1 MSFPIYKPQ
10 LQKQSN
16 SCCFTKLRLTH
27 LDKNNRQTGPNTLLY
42 CDSKQSFYAGKEISK
57 SENKFLDNEIRIL
70 RKIGN
75 HQNLLNYIATC
86 TCDEKIL
93 VLLTKLC
100 DGTLE
105 EYVKNHTIVP
115 LRINAALMLSK
126 KPADL
131 PQKFQSYCK
140 HQSEIGLK
148 PSIKDLLYQ
157 IVHGL
162 RYLHANDIIHRNIQ
176 PSNILLIRVNKEKTV
191 AKIGGFKY
199 SKEQNSENFASQP
212 LNDKTALNYMANE
225 CFQGIWNK
233 STDVFAMGI
242 LFFFAMT
249 GGKQPFEDDHAPTD
263 TNLDERMKTAKSK
276 RTPNL
281 KALREQETYT
291 EEENITMVDMIKRMI
306 DHDPNKRLTVEDV
319 FHHPAFYNPEK
330 KLQFLLKV
338 NEGLKKLSW
347 DSDIREKVNHYDAR
361 LLNDHATERQVK
373 FEINEN
379 DVFWQH
385 QYFLTRRFFESK
397 GIKKPAMWRLL
408 YEVINVESLLKALR
422 DKIAHSCDGIKY
434 APRKFQEDFEVT
446 EDSYSAL
453 KFFSVFIGNRFP
465 QLLVHLYKVYK
476 GSDIAKE
483 FYAVDDSKNKQLII
497 FDIPSEAGTYSDTD
511 MFKLRYRDILNLD
524 SNFSVT
530 TSGLSIGF
538 TRACVHGK
546 STVSSLHSASAAYYS
561 NRAFDF
567 SQTAGGVKRR
577 LIPTLIP
584 KPKLTVINP
593 NFDQWQQCL
602 GFKQN
607 QEFKYWIRA
616 KCNDIDGQF
625 FDQEYT
631 IKDSFVNII
640 YLAEENSPLKIEIV
654 EKYSSSENKDFQTP
668 HSDIMLYTDATTK
681 SLVAICNSDTEVH
694 YKSHCQPKGAVMKQS
709 KSKNVIFCYKQL
721 FGTLTSEEAIDFDP
735 SEAVL
740 RFGKESDKKA
750 IVTIRSRA
758 AGGLFSTIV
767 EDPYSHF
774 YRKLEY

>member
-1 MSFPIYKPQ
+1 MSYPLHKPQ
-10 LQKQSN
+10 QQKQSS
-16 SCCFTKLRLTH
+16 SCCFTKLSLTD
-27 LDKNNRQTGPNTLLY
+27 LDENNRQTGPNTLLY
-42 CDSKQSFYAGKEISK
+42 CDSQQSFYAGKEISR
-57 SENKFLDNEIRIL
+57 SENQYWNNEIRIL

-115 LRINAALMLSK
+115 LRINAALMLAK
-126 KPADL
+126 IPANV
-131 PQKFQSYCK
+131 PEKFQSYCK

-148 PSIKDLLYQ
+148 PVIKDLLYQ
-157 IVHGL
+157 TVHGL
-162 RYLHANDIIHRNIQ
+162 RYLHANDIIHRKIQ

-199 SKEQNSENFASQP
+199 SIEQNSENGASPP
-212 LNDKTALNYMANE
+212 LNDKAALKYMANE

-249 GGKQPFEDDHAPTD
+249 GGKHPFEDDHALTD
-263 TNLDERMKTAKSK
+263 TNLEERMKTAKSK
-276 RTPNL
+276 NTSNL

-291 EEENITMVDMIKRMI
+291 EEEKITMVDMIKRMI
-306 DHDPNKRLTVEDV
+306 DHDSNKRLTIEDV

-347 DSDIREKVNHYDAR
+347 DSDIREKVNYYDAR
-361 LLNDHATERQVK
+361 LLDDHATERQVK
-373 FEINEN
+373 FEIDEN
-379 DVFWQH
+379 DVFRQH
-385 QYFLTRRFFESK
+385 QYFLNWQFLKSR
-397 GIKKPAMWRLL
+397 GITKPAKWRLL
-408 YEVINVESLLKALR
+408 KDVFNVESLLKALR
-422 DKIAHSCDGIKY
+422 DKIAHACDGIKY
-434 APRKFQEDFEVT
+434 VPEKFQEDFEVT
-446 EDSYSAL
+446 KDNYSAL

-465 QLLVHLYKVYK
+465 QLLVHLYEVYK
-476 GSDIAKE
+476 GSKLAKE
-483 FYAVDDSKNKQLII
+483 FYAVNDSKNKQLII
-497 FDIPSEAGTYSDTD
+497 FDIPSEAEYYYYTFTPYS
-511 MFKLRYRDILNLD
+511 
-524 SNFSVT
+524 S
-530 TSGLSIGF
+530 
-538 TRACVHGK
+538 
-546 STVSSLHSASAAYYS
+546 VSSAQFAGTSYFAPKYDFQISVFQSHLADDQTYLSNAHYS
-561 NRAFDF
+561 KSRFCF
-567 SQTAGGVKRR
+567 SPTFAEPKRQ
-577 LIPTLIP
+577 IP
-584 KPKLTVINP
+584 KPKITSTNP
-593 NFDQWQQCL
+593 ISEQWQKCL

-640 YLAEENSPLKIEIV
+640 YLAKENSPLKIEVV
-654 EKYSSSENKDFQTP
+654 EKCSISENIDCQTP
-668 HSDIMLYTDATTK
+668 HPDIVLYTDSTTK

-709 KSKNVIFCYKQL
+709 KNENVIFCYKQL
-721 FGTLTSEEAIDFDP
+721 FETLTSEEGFSFDP

>member
-1 MSFPIYKPQ
+1 MSYPLHKPQ
-10 LQKQSN
+10 QQKQSS
-16 SCCFTKLRLTH
+16 SCCFTKLSLTD

-42 CDSKQSFYAGKEISK
+42 CDSQQSFYAGKEILR
-57 SENKFLDNEIRIL
+57 SENKFLNNEIRIL

-86 TCDEKIL
+86 TCDEKKL
-93 VLLTKLC
+93 VLLTELC

-126 KPADL
+126 KPANL

-148 PSIKDLLYQ
+148 PVIKDLLYQ
-157 IVHGL
+157 TVHGL
-162 RYLHANDIIHRNIQ
+162 RYLHANDIIHRKIQ
-176 PSNILLIRVNKEKTV
+176 PSNILLIRVNEEKTV

-199 SKEQNSENFASQP
+199 SKEQNSENGASPP
-212 LNDKTALNYMANE
+212 LNDKAALNYMANE

-242 LFFFAMT
+242 LFLFAMT
-249 GGKQPFEDDHAPTD
+249 GGKHPFEDDHAL
-263 TNLDERMKTAKSK
+263 TNTNFEKRMKTGKSK
-276 RTPNL
+276 NTSNL
-281 KALREQETYT
+281 KALREQQTYT

-306 DHDPNKRLTVEDV
+306 DHDSNKRLTIEDV

-338 NEGLKKLSW
+338 NEGLKKLPW
-347 DSDIREKVNHYDAR
+347 DSDIREKVNYYDAR

-379 DVFWQH
+379 DVFRQH
-385 QYFLTRRFFESK
+385 QYFLTRRFFESR
-397 GIKKPAMWRLL
+397 GIKKPAIWKLF

-422 DKIAHSCDGIKY
+422 DKIAHACDGIKY
-434 APRKFQEDFEVT
+434 VPRKFQEDFEVT
-446 EDSYSAL
+446 EDNYSAL

-476 GSDIAKE
+476 GSNMAKE
-483 FYAVDDSKNKQLII
+483 FYAVNDSKNTQLII
-497 FDIPSEAGTYSDTD
+497 FNILSEAEYYYYYYPIATYS
-511 MFKLRYRDILNLD
+511 
-524 SNFSVT
+524 S
-530 TSGLSIGF
+530 
-538 TRACVHGK
+538 
-546 STVSSLHSASAAYYS
+546 VSSAHITGNTAFAIENDFQMAVVQSHLADDPTYLSAAHYS
-561 NRAFDF
+561 KSRFDF
-567 SQTAGGVKRR
+567 S
-577 LIPTLIP
+577 PTFAKSNRQIP
-584 KPKLTVINP
+584 KSKLTLTNP
-593 NFDQWQQCL
+593 ISEQWQKCL
-602 GFKQN
+602 RFKQN

-640 YLAEENSPLKIEIV
+640 YLAEENSPLKIEVV
-654 EKYSSSENKDFQTP
+654 EKCSISENTDCQTP
-668 HSDIMLYTDATTK
+668 HLDIVLYTDSTTK
-681 SLVAICNSDTEVH
+681 SLVAICSSDTEVH
-694 YKSHCQPKGAVMKQS
+694 YKSHCQPKGTVMKQS
-709 KSKNVIFCYKQL
+709 KNENVIFCYKQL
-721 FGTLTSEEAIDFDP
+721 FETLTSEEGIDFDP

-750 IVTIRSRA
+750 IVTIRSRV